1 MWFLWTKRKFSTVG
15 HSTAPD
21 CVCRFAGSDVG
32 HSATVERPWQQL
44 APQPSWPGDA
54 RATVVKAVDELRHSV
69 EAKVVPALPVIDRLI
84 SMWAVASRIDPAA
97 SRTIERVLSAMAG
110 RDVLSADEV
119 YAGCDQIE
127 TAIAIP
133 RRAYAA

>member
-1 MWFLWTKRKFSTVG
+1 MWFLSTKRKFSTVG
-15 HSTAPD
+15 QIAGADS
-21 CVCRFAGSDVG
+21 VCKFASSDVD
-32 HSATVERPWQQL
+32 HSAPIERLPQHL
-44 APQPSWPGDA
+44 APQPLGPGAA

-69 EAKVVPALPVIDRLI
+69 EGEAVPALPVIDRLI
-84 SMWAVASRIDPAA
+84 DIWVLASPIDPAA
-97 SRTIERVLSAMAG
+97 SRTVERVLSAMAG

-127 TAIAIP
+127 TAIAIT